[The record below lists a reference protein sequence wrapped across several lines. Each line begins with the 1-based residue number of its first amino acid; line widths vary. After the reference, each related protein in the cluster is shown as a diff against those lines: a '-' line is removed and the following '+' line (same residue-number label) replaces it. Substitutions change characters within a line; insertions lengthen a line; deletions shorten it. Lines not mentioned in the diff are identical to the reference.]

1 MEATLQIILAGIVG
15 PSFPIV
21 APENT
26 QAPYA
31 VWQQVGGAD
40 ESFLDN
46 TRAKKHGRVQIA
58 IWGPSPAALAPLRET
73 IEATLRARKDM
84 TCTPA
89 SAHVMTHEPGT
100 GLYGLRQDWDIW
112 S

>member
-1 MEATLQIILAGIVG
+1 MEATLQTIIAGIVG
-15 PSFPIV
+15 RSYPIV
-21 APENT
+21 APEGT
-26 QAPYA
+26 ATPYA
-31 VWQQVGGAD
+31 VWQQVGGSD
-40 ESFLDN
+40 QSFMDN

-73 IEATLRARKDM
+73 LELTLRARTDI

-89 SAHVMTHEPGT
+89 DAHVMTHEPAT
-100 GLYGLRQDWDIW
+100 GLYGLRQDWNIW